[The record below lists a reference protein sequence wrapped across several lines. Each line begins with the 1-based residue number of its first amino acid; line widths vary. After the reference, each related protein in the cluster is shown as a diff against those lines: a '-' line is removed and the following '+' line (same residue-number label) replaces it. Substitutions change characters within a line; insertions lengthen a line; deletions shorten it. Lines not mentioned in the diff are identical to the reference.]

1 MKVDENLKYPIG
13 KYRPPETISSQ
24 NIEDWI
30 AQITLLPT
38 DLRSLTVDLSESDL
52 LKTYRPG
59 GWNIRQIVHHIA
71 DSHSNSFIRFKWT
84 LTEETPIIKAYY
96 EDRWANLA
104 DSMEAPIEISVDFI
118 ESLHKRW
125 AFLLH
130 HLTNEE
136 WDRTFQHPETGRT
149 ISLKWNLGLYAWH
162 GKHHLEHIKIA
173 LHSL

>member
-13 KYRPPETISSQ
+13 KYRAPEAVSSQ
-24 NIEDWI
+24 NIKDWI
-30 AQITLLPT
+30 AQINLLPT

-84 LTEETPIIKAYY
+84 LTEETPVIKAYY
-96 EDRWANLA
+96 EDRWANLYDA
-104 DSMEAPIEISVDFI
+104 KEAPIEISVDFI

-125 AFLLH
+125 VFLLN
-130 HLTNEE
+130 HLSTEE
-136 WDRTFQHPETGRT
+136 WDRSFKHPETGRI

-162 GKHHLEHIKIA
+162 GRHHLEHIKIA
-173 LHSL
+173 LHS